1 MPGGSTPCL
10 GNQLFEQMVYLSP
23 VTFPTLGAN
32 ASSSTS
38 VTLKGALPGDIVGW
52 NIQSPPA
59 HLFIENVYVS
69 AADTLSVV
77 WGTDGTGI
85 TGSTTSVVFKL
96 GRFQNQSMG
105 LSVLPS
111 ALY

>member
-1 MPGGSTPCL
+1 MPGGNTPCL
-10 GNQLFEQMVYLSP
+10 GNEQFEQLVYLPS

-32 ASSSTS
+32 ASSSTN
-38 VTLKGALPGDIVGW
+38 VTLKGVLPGDYVSA

-59 HLFIENVYVS
+59 HLFIENISVS
-69 AADTLSVV
+69 AADTLAVV

-85 TGSTTSVVFKL
+85 STGTAGVIFAVA
-96 GRFQNQSMG
+96 RFQNQSMG
-105 LSVLPS
+105 LSAMPS